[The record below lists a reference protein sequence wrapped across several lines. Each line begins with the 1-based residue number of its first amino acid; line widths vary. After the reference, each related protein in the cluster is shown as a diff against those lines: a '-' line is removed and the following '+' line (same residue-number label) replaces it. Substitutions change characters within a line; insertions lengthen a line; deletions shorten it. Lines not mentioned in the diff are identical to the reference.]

1 MRTWLAIPVLALA
14 CAALAAA
21 TGATPAA
28 AAAIGVLGAAL
39 AAAVRAFAG
48 ASIAAT
54 VAAATGALLA
64 ALAFVGSVDAGIVR
78 AALAGACG
86 LFSIAELARPSP
98 VAASPWP
105 AFGAAAVAA
114 ALDPSFVA
122 LPAIAGARL
131 VTGPWSRPRWA
142 IALPIAGVL
151 AVALAVIAAHSVP
164 ELWTAW
170 SGHTRAGNV
179 DLATLAGDALGPLAI
194 IAAACGLASCAAAS
208 RFAAAAVAA
217 VAVGAALVSVRD
229 GALAPALPIA
239 AALACGVAV
248 ARLAALVR
256 LPIGQTF
263 VGVMAS
269 FLLLAASA
277 PLASWR

>member
-1 MRTWLAIPVLALA
+1 VRTWLAIPALALA
-14 CAALAAA
+14 CAAIAVAN
-21 TGATPAA
+21 GATPAVA
-28 AAAIGVLGAAL
+28 AAVGALGAAL

-54 VAAATGALLA
+54 VAAATGALLG
-64 ALAFVGSVDAGIVR
+64 ALAFLDLPAESIR

-86 LFSIAELARPSP
+86 LFAIAELARPAP

-105 AFGAAAVAA
+105 AFGAAVVAA
-114 ALDPSFVA
+114 ALDPSYVA

-142 IALPIAGVL
+142 IALPIAGALAVVL
-151 AVALAVIAAHSVP
+151 AVVAARSLP
-164 ELWTAW
+164 ELWAAW
-170 SGHTRAGNV
+170 SDAPAATRGS
-179 DLATLAGDALGPLAI
+179 LAALAGDTLGPLAI
-194 IAAACGLASCAAAS
+194 VAAVCGLAGCAAAS

-217 VAVGAALVSVRD
+217 VALGAALVSTRD
-229 GALAPALPIA
+229 AALAPALPVA

-256 LPIGQTF
+256 LPVGQTF
-263 VGVMAS
+263 VGAITG
-269 FLLLAASA
+269 FLLLVSSA